1 MLGSDGVLLSGGTF
15 GSVAVLSDGLD
26 GVSDE
31 LAEEADEEAAEDALL
46 D

>member
-15 GSVAVLSDGLD
+15 GSVAVLSDGFD

-31 LAEEADEEAAEDALL
+31 LAEEAAEETAEDALL